1 MPPEEF
7 GSFKLPRAGALN
19 MHQGGFVPAEI
30 KNQQRVNHPSPTSNP
45 SMYRLEMRGEGFR
58 GTEQVQTLF
67 HQTTPSQL
75 EEPKQLTSIQCQTES
90 SLEFVSVCRVPEA
103 PFGLIAIAILGGL
116 PVKALVDTGATIN
129 LIRSEVYH
137 NLTTAPPLRP

>member
-7 GSFKLPRAGALN
+7 GSFKLPRAGALD

-45 SMYRLEMRGEGFR
+45 SMYRLDPTKSPQVQMRGEGFL

-67 HQTTPSQL
+67 HETTPSRL
-75 EEPKQLTSIQCQTES
+75 EVPKQLTSIQYQTES
-90 SLEFVSVCRVPEA
+90 SLEIVSVCRVPEA
-103 PFGLIAIAILGGL
+103 PFGLMAEAILSR
-116 PVKALVDTGATIN
+116 ATGKSTSGYGSYDQPN
-129 LIRSEVYH
+129 TKRGV
-137 NLTTAPPLRP
+137 P

>member
-1 MPPEEF
+1 
-7 GSFKLPRAGALN
+7 

-30 KNQQRVNHPSPTSNP
+30 KNQKRVNHPSPTSNP
-45 SMYRLEMRGEGFR
+45 SMFRLDPTTSPQVQVRGKGFR

-103 PFGLIAIAILGGL
+103 PFGLIAEAILGGL
-116 PVKALVDTGATIN
+116 PVKELVDTGATIN
-129 LIRSEVYH
+129 LILSDC
-137 NLTTAPPLRP
+137 TII

>member
-1 MPPEEF
+1 
-7 GSFKLPRAGALN
+7 
-19 MHQGGFVPAEI
+19 MHQGGFVPAEM

-45 SMYRLEMRGEGFR
+45 SMYRLDPTTSPQVQLRGEGFR

-67 HQTTPSQL
+67 HQTTPSRL

-103 PFGLIAIAILGGL
+103 PFGGNSGSDFGL
-116 PVKALVDTGATIN
+116 ATGKSTSGYGSYDQPN
-129 LIRSEVYH
+129 TKRGV
-137 NLTTAPPLRP
+137 P